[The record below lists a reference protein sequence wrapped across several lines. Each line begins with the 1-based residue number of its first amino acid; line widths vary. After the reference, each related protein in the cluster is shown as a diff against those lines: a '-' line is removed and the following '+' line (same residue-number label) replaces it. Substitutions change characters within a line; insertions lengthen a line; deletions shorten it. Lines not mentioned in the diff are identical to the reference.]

1 MMSTSI
7 ETQIRGDEAT
17 RCNQLS
23 QYRAMRIP
31 RAVENSANEN
41 VEMLKTPEMANVRKR
56 LHQKFGKYQNDD
68 DEEEPIIE
76 EEPTEHEDTDTENEL
91 VDISEQQDIGL
102 VDVASNAVSQCP
114 LENGVLHSQWGS
126 FSAGPVLAG
135 LAAGLQPLQVNV
147 RDLIPQGRVGEY
159 RSARQQT
166 GGMTVDNR
174 YAATL
179 SGDLAEVVLRQA
191 PAITQGSYKC
201 NNIKLESKLIKLIIC
216 SWCCWSM
223 E

>member
-23 QYRAMRIP
+23 QYRAMRNP
-31 RAVENSANEN
+31 RGVKNSASED

-56 LHQKFGKYQNDD
+56 LHQKFGKYQNND
-68 DEEEPIIE
+68 DEQEIE
-76 EEPTEHEDTDTENEL
+76 EEPTEHEETESENEL
-91 VDISEQQDIGL
+91 VDIAEQQDIGL

-126 FSAGPVLAG
+126 FSAGPVIAG

-147 RDLIPQGRVGEY
+147 RDLIPQGRMGEY
-159 RSARQQT
+159 RSARQQS

-174 YAATL
+174 FAATL

-191 PAITQGSYKC
+191 PAAPQGTVLIC
-201 NNIKLESKLIKLIIC
+201 NNITLQSN
-216 SWCCWSM
+216 
-223 E
+223 

>member
-1 MMSTSI
+1 MSTSI

-23 QYRAMRIP
+23 QYRAMRNP
-31 RAVENSANEN
+31 RAVKNSASED

-68 DEEEPIIE
+68 DEHEVE
-76 EEPTEHEDTDTENEL
+76 EEPEHEETESENEL
-91 VDISEQQDIGL
+91 VDIGEQQDIGL

-126 FSAGPVLAG
+126 FSAGPVIAG

-147 RDLIPQGRVGEY
+147 RDLIPQGRMGEY
-159 RSARQQT
+159 RSARQQS

-174 YAATL
+174 FAATL

-191 PAITQGSYKC
+191 PAAPQGTEYYSLM
-201 NNIKLESKLIKLIIC
+201 KLH
-216 SWCCWSM
+216 
-223 E
+223 

>member
-1 MMSTSI
+1 MSTSI

-23 QYRAMRIP
+23 QYRAMRNP
-31 RAVENSANEN
+31 RAVKKSASED

-68 DEEEPIIE
+68 DEHDVE
-76 EEPTEHEDTDTENEL
+76 EEPAEHEETDSENEL
-91 VDISEQQDIGL
+91 VDIAEQQDIGL

-126 FSAGPVLAG
+126 FSAGTVIAG

-147 RDLIPQGRVGEY
+147 RDLIPQGRMGEY
-159 RSARQQT
+159 RSARQQS

-174 YAATL
+174 FAATL

-191 PAITQGSYKC
+191 PAAPQGTFLIC
-201 NNIKLESKLIKLIIC
+201 NNIKL
-216 SWCCWSM
+216 
-223 E
+223 